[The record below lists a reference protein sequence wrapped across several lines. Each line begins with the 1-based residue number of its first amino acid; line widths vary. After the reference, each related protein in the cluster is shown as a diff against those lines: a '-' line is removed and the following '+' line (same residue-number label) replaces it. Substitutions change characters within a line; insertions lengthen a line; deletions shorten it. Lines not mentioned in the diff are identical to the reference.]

1 MAMTAGRAID
11 IFHLA
16 DVTDGGMFAN
26 SSTEAEIETIDIG
39 TEFGPGLSLLDWL

>member
-16 DVTDGGMFAN
+16 HVTDGGLLAN
-26 SSTEAEIETIDIG
+26 SSTEAD
-39 TEFGPGLSLLDWL
+39 